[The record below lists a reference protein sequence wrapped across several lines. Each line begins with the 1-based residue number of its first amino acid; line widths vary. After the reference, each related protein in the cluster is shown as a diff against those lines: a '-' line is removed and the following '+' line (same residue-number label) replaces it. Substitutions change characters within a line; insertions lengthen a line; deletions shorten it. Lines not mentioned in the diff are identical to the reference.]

1 MAVGTGTSLQARRL
15 TEVSRAFASLSER
28 FLGAEDGFE
37 ATYHV
42 ILGDVGRTWEV
53 KVTRDSCRVSTSAS
67 RKPDVVIG
75 TDAATWLA
83 LRAGRLSG
91 LDAFSQ
97 RRLYARGD
105 LDLAVGFEGLFRLP
119 DDRSP
124 LLRVHDV
131 RVQGARIS
139 TVTAGSGDRHV
150 ILLHGLGGTKVSFF
164 ETLAAL
170 SASGYRVHAVD
181 LPGFGSS
188 SKPPRAPYDSAF
200 FARTMLRFMDTLA
213 IDRAHL
219 VGNSMGGRVALEMA
233 LSAPA
238 RVRSLGLLAPALAFL
253 RRREFVPLVR
263 LLRPELGA
271 IPHNIG
277 ENRVRAQFWSMFAR
291 PERLDPTVA
300 EVACDEFARIFRS
313 RAARIAFYAS
323 ARNIYLDPPHGGKG
337 FWTRLRRLERP
348 ALFVWGSHDTL
359 VPSAFAHHVAESLP
373 AARQVLLDDCGHVPQ
388 VELPEMT
395 NSILRDFLAEAEGR
409 RPRLAATA

>member
-1 MAVGTGTSLQARRL
+1 LRARRL
-15 TEVSRAFASLSER
+15 TEVSRAFATLSER

-42 ILGDVGRTWEV
+42 VLGDVGRTWEV
-53 KVTRDSCRVSTSAS
+53 KVSRDSCRVSTSAS

-131 RVQGARIS
+131 RVKGARIS
-139 TVTAGSGDRHV
+139 TVTAGGGDHHV

-164 ETLAAL
+164 ETIAAL
-170 SASGYRVHAVD
+170 SSAGYRVHAVD

-188 SKPPRAPYDSAF
+188 SKPPRATYDSAF
-200 FARTMLRFMDTLA
+200 FASTMLRFMDTLA

-219 VGNSMGGRVALEMA
+219 IGNSMGGRVALEMG
-233 LSAPA
+233 LSAPG
-238 RVRSLGLLAPALAFL
+238 RVRSLGLLAPALAFI

-271 IPHNIG
+271 IPHNLG
-277 ENRVRAQFWSMFAR
+277 EGRVRAQFWSMFAR
-291 PERLDPTVA
+291 PERLDPAVA
-300 EVACDEFARIFRS
+300 EVACDEFMRIFRS

-337 FWTRLRRLERP
+337 LWTRLRKLERP

-359 VPSAFAHHVAESLP
+359 VPSSFSDHVSDALP
-373 AARQVLLDDCGHVPQ
+373 RARQVLLDDCGHVPQ
-388 VELPEMT
+388 VELPEVT
-395 NSILRDFLAEAEGR
+395 NSILRDFLAEADGR
-409 RPRLAATA
+409 RQPLAATA